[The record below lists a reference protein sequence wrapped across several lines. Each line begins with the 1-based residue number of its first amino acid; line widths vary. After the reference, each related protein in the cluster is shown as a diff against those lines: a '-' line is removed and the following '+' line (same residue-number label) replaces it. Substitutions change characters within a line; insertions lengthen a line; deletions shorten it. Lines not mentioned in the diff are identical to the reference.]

1 MHRRFTMLAVA
12 GILLVTGAACGDGG
26 GGGEKSAPSTT
37 VKDLGAKLPLGAKP
51 ENVPVTRPADPR
63 PVDVDQLP
71 ATARGVAQMAG
82 LTDDER
88 VCANDAIARTLAADP
103 AIAEANGKL
112 ASVMGNSVVA
122 CTTPERLADVVSEGL
137 GKGRSLSAQQQG
149 CVKQAV
155 STRPAA
161 GGQFLA
167 AVLTADVPS
176 VLAAATAFQSCNID
190 LTAGG

>member
-1 MHRRFTMLAVA
+1 MHRRFTTLALA
-12 GILLVTGAACGDGG
+12 GIVLVTGAACGDGG
-26 GGGEKSAPSTT
+26 GEKAAPSTT

-51 ENVPVTRPADPR
+51 ENVPVTRPADPQ
-63 PVDVDQLP
+63 PVDVNQLP
-71 ATARGVAQMAG
+71 ATARGVAQMSA
-82 LTDDER
+82 LNDDER

-103 AIAEANGKL
+103 AIAQANGKL

-122 CTTPERLADVVSEGL
+122 CTRPERLGTIVADGL
-137 GKGRSLSAQQQG
+137 AKGHGLTAEQQACVMRAVSAQ
-149 CVKQAV
+149 
-155 STRPAA
+155 PAA

-176 VLAAATAFQSCNID
+176 VLAAATAFQGCNID